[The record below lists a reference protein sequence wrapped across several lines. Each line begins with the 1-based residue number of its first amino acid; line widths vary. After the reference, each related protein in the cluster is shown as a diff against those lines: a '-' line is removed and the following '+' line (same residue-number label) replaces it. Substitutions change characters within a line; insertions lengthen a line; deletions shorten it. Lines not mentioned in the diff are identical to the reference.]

1 MYRLGPALAAGPRA
15 APSRFPD
22 ASPGYTSSAAG
33 ARAPV
38 LASAS
43 GRCAHPTRPGGLH
56 NSALVRPPRLNP
68 ASSLGFLGRLRSG
81 GDFLPAPPPP
91 RHEGKCFVRT
101 EARYFFFFFLKL
113 TELPSIYSYPLHF
126 TDRLEKANFV
136 GRDA

>member
-15 APSRFPD
+15 APPRFPD
-22 ASPGYTSSAAG
+22 ASPGYTSSAAE
-33 ARAPV
+33 AQAPV

-56 NSALVRPPRLNP
+56 SSALVRRPPRLNP
-68 ASSLGFLGRLRSG
+68 ESPLGFLGRLRSG

-101 EARYFFFFFLKL
+101 DARYFFFFLKL
-113 TELPSIYSYPLHF
+113 TELHPFIPTPSISP
-126 TDRLEKANFV
+126 TA
-136 GRDA
+136 